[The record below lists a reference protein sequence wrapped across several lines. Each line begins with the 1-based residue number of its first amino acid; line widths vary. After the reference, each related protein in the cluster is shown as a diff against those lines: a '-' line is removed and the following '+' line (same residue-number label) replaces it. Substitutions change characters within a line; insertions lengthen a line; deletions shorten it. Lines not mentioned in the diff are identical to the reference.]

1 MVIATTSHGRAPTRW
16 LGLFIAGCV
25 LAVAF
30 GLITLGTGGAPV
42 RLTVEGIGDGPV
54 APGPDNSGVTDGGV
68 AGTGG
73 FRFGGVLNDAGRY
86 TDYRTVTGQLATV
99 RKVLVTPEGTITMTV
114 TIHLG
119 PSEGS
124 PPWTITEAT
133 GAYAG
138 MRGKGTLTV
147 DNYQGDPYTFAM
159 AGTISR

>member
-1 MVIATTSHGRAPTRW
+1 VVIATTSHGRAPTRW
-16 LGLFIAGCV
+16 LGLFVAGCV

-54 APGPDNSGVTDGGV
+54 APGPDNSGVIDGGV
-68 AGTGG
+68 AGTGR
-73 FRFGGVLNDAGRY
+73 FRFGGILNEAGRY
-86 TDYRTVTGQLATV
+86 TDYRTVTGQIASV
-99 RKVLVTPEGTITMTV
+99 RKVLVTTEGTITMMV

-119 PSEGS
+119 SEGS
-124 PPWTITEAT
+124 PPWTITAAT

-138 MRGKGTLTV
+138 LSGKGTLTV
-147 DNYQGDPYTFAM
+147 DNFQADPYTFAM